1 MPLAKQSFTAACIFY
16 IAHAAVRTI
25 FMQLLRVLLAKSM
38 SLCHPDIHWMLN
50 TGVDIIGTTDSSFY
64 CVFGNK
70 CITVFIL

>member
-1 MPLAKQSFTAACIFY
+1 
-16 IAHAAVRTI
+16 
-25 FMQLLRVLLAKSM
+25 MQLLRVLLAKSM